1 MQTGR
6 KGEKEAAIFLQK
18 NGVEILGMNYHTPY
32 GEIDIIGKQNDQL
45 IFCEVKTRTSRQFGY
60 PEESITPRKKMALI
74 NSSLHYL
81 QAHDQLEHAWRIDV
95 VTILKM
101 EGRTQYGWIENAV
114 TGE

>member
-81 QAHDQLEHAWRIDV
+81 QTHNQLERAWRIDV